1 MKKFGKL
8 FLCVVLVCVFFFGIL
23 YLDND
28 IGVSA
33 NRLEKDIRVLQKIP
47 EDWVVD
53 GNISDTMAAFISYP
67 QDKTD
72 HTFSIYVNRPGLS
85 FGYFFRGGGDI
96 VATEKKIAQFLVERY
111 DECAYVSMNTQN
123 IVRIEID
130 DGHGIQV
137 INLDGDKPF
146 AIVLPRNA
154 GEVRFFDGDGN
165 MVEIMTQML

>member
-1 MKKFGKL
+1 MRKFGKL
-8 FLCVVLVCVFFFGIL
+8 FLGIVLICVLFFGFL
-23 YLDND
+23 YLNND

-33 NRLEKDIRVLQKIP
+33 NRLEKDIRALQKIP
-47 EDWVVD
+47 ENWVVN

-72 HTFSIYVNRPGLS
+72 HAFSIYVNRPGLS

-96 VATEKKIAQFLVERY
+96 VATEKAVAQFLMEGY

-123 IVRIEID
+123 IVRLEID
-130 DGHGIQV
+130 DGHNVQV
-137 INLDGDKPF
+137 IDLDGDKPF

-165 MVEIMTQML
+165 IVEILTQTL